1 METPMEPKKA
11 DPLVK
16 SSAEGVVIVGMILYY
31 ENDIDDRFR

>member
-1 METPMEPKKA
+1 METPMKPKNE

-31 ENDIDDRFR
+31 ENDIGDRFR